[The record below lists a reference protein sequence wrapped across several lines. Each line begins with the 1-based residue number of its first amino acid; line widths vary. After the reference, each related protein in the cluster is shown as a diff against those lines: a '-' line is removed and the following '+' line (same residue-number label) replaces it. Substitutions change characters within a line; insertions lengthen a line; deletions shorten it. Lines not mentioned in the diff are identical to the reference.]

1 MPLYPEYAKELQ
13 SLVEQD
19 QQQWKAFWRQHYQ
32 KQDSY
37 GFKTAFKKVRLQQH
51 AHTKRMTAILD
62 KIQEPSITNIGKEA
76 AQAISIIALHD
87 SLPILKR
94 VLKAFEVGYLR
105 AKKDTYYQAIPSMTD
120 QVLLLERNPQR
131 FGTQWEGN
139 GLSEP
144 FLPTVA
150 DFEHVNE
157 RRAVYG
163 IEPLRWPK
171 SLAIPE
177 VEQPWLQKPITD
189 LIMRDLSEEEFIR
202 SYAEYLI

>member
-32 KQDSY
+32 KQDSA
-37 GFKTAFKKVRLQQH
+37 GFKAAFKKVRLRQH
-51 AHTKRMTAILD
+51 ARTKRMTAILD

-94 VLKAFEVGYLR
+94 VLKAFEVDYLR
-105 AKKDTYYQAIPSMTD
+105 DKTDTYYQAIPSLTD
-120 QVLLLERNPQR
+120 QVLLLERKPQR

-144 FLPTVA
+144 F
-150 DFEHVNE
+150 
-157 RRAVYG
+157 
-163 IEPLRWPK
+163 
-171 SLAIPE
+171 
-177 VEQPWLQKPITD
+177 
-189 LIMRDLSEEEFIR
+189 
-202 SYAEYLI
+202 